1 MTINFDENKFINN
14 IVSFYLNNNYY
25 YDENIVIN
33 INNNYSLIFDI
44 FFIKMTKTN
53 NCKVLLKQY
62 CTKEEIKDAKYR
74 FNMLNIQLNKYN
86 IECYQHRLIKRIAR
100 FIFKFYNNQYPPN

>member
-14 IVSFYLNNNYY
+14 IVNFYLNNNYY

-44 FFIKMTKTN
+44 FFITP
-53 NCKVLLKQY
+53 LD
-62 CTKEEIKDAKYR
+62 I
-74 FNMLNIQLNKYN
+74 
-86 IECYQHRLIKRIAR
+86 
-100 FIFKFYNNQYPPN
+100 

>member
-14 IVSFYLNNNYY
+14 IVNFYLNNNYY
-25 YDENIVIN
+25 YDENIIIN

-74 FNMLNIQLNKYN
+74 FKKNYVELKLSLILYHKFINALINMKKNLMLSY
-86 IECYQHRLIKRIAR
+86 
-100 FIFKFYNNQYPPN
+100 

>member
-74 FNMLNIQLNKYN
+74 FKENYVELKLSIILYQKFINALINMKKNLMLSY
-86 IECYQHRLIKRIAR
+86 
-100 FIFKFYNNQYPPN
+100 

>member
-14 IVSFYLNNNYY
+14 IVNFYLNNNYY
-25 YDENIVIN
+25 YDENIIIN

-74 FNMLNIQLNKYN
+74 FKKNYVELKLSLILYHKFINALINIKNNTKNLMLL
-86 IECYQHRLIKRIAR
+86 
-100 FIFKFYNNQYPPN
+100 

>member
-1 MTINFDENKFINN
+1 MTINFDENKFINI
-14 IVSFYLNNNYY
+14 IVNFYLNNNYY

-44 FFIKMTKTN
+44 FFIKMTKKN
-53 NCKVLLKQY
+53 NCKVLLKKY

-74 FNMLNIQLNKYN
+74 FKENYVELKLSLILYHKFINALINIKNNTKNLMLL
-86 IECYQHRLIKRIAR
+86 
-100 FIFKFYNNQYPPN
+100 

>member
-14 IVSFYLNNNYY
+14 IVNFYLNNNYY
-25 YDENIVIN
+25 YDENIIIN

-74 FNMLNIQLNKYN
+74 FKENYVELKLSLILYHKFINALINMKKNLMLSY
-86 IECYQHRLIKRIAR
+86 
-100 FIFKFYNNQYPPN
+100 